1 MFNKF
6 NINKVE
12 YKNKKDLILQNES
25 DIMALLITVLL
36 EHQEKNFLNFIS
48 IPHSGWNESIN
59 DKSD

>member
-25 DIMALLITVLL
+25 DIMALL
-36 EHQEKNFLNFIS
+36 EDSF
-48 IPHSGWNESIN
+48 P
-59 DKSD
+59 